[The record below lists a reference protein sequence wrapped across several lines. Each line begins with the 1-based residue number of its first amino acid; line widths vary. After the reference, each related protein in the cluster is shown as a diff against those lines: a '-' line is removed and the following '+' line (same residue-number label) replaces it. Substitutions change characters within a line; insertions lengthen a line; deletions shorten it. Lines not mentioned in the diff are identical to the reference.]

1 MGIPC
6 ATFCV
11 AKKLEAIASLRT
23 TPSNAN
29 PKSRQVLYEVLIC
42 CGAPIVYALL
52 TIASQGHRF
61 NIIEGHGCSPAIYLS
76 PVSIVID
83 YGLPLFVS
91 VLSIIYSG
99 TFRVF
104 LLDAN
109 SN

>member
-1 MGIPC
+1 M
-6 ATFCV
+6 
-11 AKKLEAIASLRT
+11 
-23 TPSNAN
+23 
-29 PKSRQVLYEVLIC
+29 C
-42 CGAPIVYALL
+42 CGAPIAYALL

-99 TFRVF
+99 TSRTFS
-104 LLDAN
+104 AWY
-109 SN
+109 